1 MKKYLIIL
9 IVGCALAY
17 WYRLPCYVQPGR
29 AGVAPEPIKRAM
41 LKMGPYKNY
50 RIIGGRLQVQV
61 KGKWLNL
68 KTEKGD

>member
-29 AGVAPEPIKRAM
+29 AQVAPASIRKAM
-41 LKMGPYKNY
+41 LKMGPGYDYEMEGDVLRVYIQGQWQK
-50 RIIGGRLQVQV
+50 LQY
-61 KGKWLNL
+61 
-68 KTEKGD
+68 